1 MDHDKQAAD
10 QIKARG
16 RDLLAEAE
24 KLEETL
30 QAAMPGIKSAF
41 AGYQTASRQYAFAH
55 GRGPERDALNALAHR
70 TGGRMILFAKRS
82 EVAAEQSA
90 TELELYHI
98 NDAIFWTSIT
108 IGVGKCAEM
117 ILGMISWTGKLKA
130 AVDAAK
136 LDIDAVKA
144 LQPVA
149 AGALTAVGQGD
160 KKDLSAGNIVQGVAQ
175 IGAYTLRLKTSTELL
190 GKNLWEALSLV
201 RRARSAKDLGAAAST
216 AMQALKTVVELMKA
230 IVQLTEN
237 GIDQF
242 GKTVPSTV
250 QPALGR
256 LSAFMGV
263 VRDLIDAAR
272 AFYAAYETNEEMRKN
287 VEKIESEM
295 ERSNAFTG
303 DANAALAKLSALPP
317 LTGLET
323 EDIDDLA
330 VSTLT
335 YNEARLLTDKA
346 RQEAKRI
353 EDDARAAKTFAD
365 AQRLALR
372 TALAPMKAP
381 LSRTDAFVMRLRA
394 ALGHGHGLGPVNAAS
409 SAERQVDDHLRL
421 HLARLTAITSQ
432 LHVLEAGAQ

>member
-1 MDHDKQAAD
+1 M
-10 QIKARG
+10 
-16 RDLLAEAE
+16 
-24 KLEETL
+24 
-30 QAAMPGIKSAF
+30 
-41 AGYQTASRQYAFAH
+41 
-55 GRGPERDALNALAHR
+55 
-70 TGGRMILFAKRS
+70 
-82 EVAAEQSA
+82 
-90 TELELYHI
+90 
-98 NDAIFWTSIT
+98 
-108 IGVGKCAEM
+108 
-117 ILGMISWTGKLKA
+117 
-130 AVDAAK
+130 
-136 LDIDAVKA
+136 
-144 LQPVA
+144 
-149 AGALTAVGQGD
+149 
-160 KKDLSAGNIVQGVAQ
+160 AQ

-346 RQEAKRI
+346 RQEAKGI

-394 ALGHGHGLGPVNAAS
+394 A
-409 SAERQVDDHLRL
+409 
-421 HLARLTAITSQ
+421 
-432 LHVLEAGAQ
+432 